1 MVDSSE
7 VVPTVRAIYQYC
19 YMYGYPAISY
29 VSWSGTVKMCHHSL
43 NTITIASLCRLS
55 PQNMHMD
62 RIITSAMLRAVFNG
76 HDPDLVVGMTRC
88 NWLDHISE
96 KPWPQPT
103 RSSFRPPGSELQFGD
118 FVWFKHAV
126 KYVSV
131 SQFSDVTKR
140 QAVWRIGR
148 ICKVEDNQ
156 FIAAPMYHISY
167 LRTTGR
173 GYRQPLDWAV
183 SRNTV
188 CRVLRGIRLIAGVDE
203 IQSLTT
209 QW

>member
-1 MVDSSE
+1 M
-7 VVPTVRAIYQYC
+7 
-19 YMYGYPAISY
+19 
-29 VSWSGTVKMCHHSL
+29 
-43 NTITIASLCRLS
+43 N
-55 PQNMHMD
+55 
-62 RIITSAMLRAVFNG
+62 RIITSAMLRAVLNG
-76 HDPDLVVGMTRC
+76 QDLGHVVRMVEC
-88 NWLDHISE
+88 DWLDHISE

-103 RSSFRPPGSELQFGD
+103 RSSFRPPGSQLQFGD
-118 FVWFKHAV
+118 LVWFKHAV

-131 SQFSDVTKR
+131 SQFSDVTKK

-156 FIAAPMYHISY
+156 STAAPKYHISY
-167 LRTTGR
+167 FRTTGR

-188 CRVLRGIRLIAGVDE
+188 CRVPSGICLIAGVDE